1 MKKDIVFMILLSKQ
15 DSQELSD
22 VAKMIQRSKSGTLR
36 FALHEIARVVREH
49 PNKAELVKTIRVE

>member
-1 MKKDIVFMILLSKQ
+1 MIRLSKQ